1 MHEMLSLCFCGGE
14 RTRLPQHTMKALW
27 ADTLTEVDLSG
38 KRLGLAEALELR
50 ELLKASSK
58 LIACNLL
65 QNEFDFESAKML
77 AAIGTEKR
85 IMLSGKILPDTY
97 ERAEADFSSQ
107 VRNFTGLGPVDATL
121 IASDALVSRVLTKLD
136 IRGNPIGDEGAT
148 ALGADGDGEG
158 DNPLLGLRQ
167 VWFDVHKKCECLF
180 GIACRRAAVS

>member
-1 MHEMLSLCFCGGE
+1 
-14 RTRLPQHTMKALW
+14 MKALW

-38 KRLGLAEALELR
+38 KCLGLAEALELR

-107 VRNFTGLGPVDATL
+107 GLGPVDATL
-121 IASDALVSRVLTKLD
+121 IASDALVSRVLTDLDLSYNHIGPDGAKALADALQSGTSVLTKLD
-136 IRGNPIGDEGAT
+136 VRSSGLDEEAKQ
-148 ALGADGDGEG
+148 ALRDAVKEREG
-158 DNPLLGLRQ
+158 FELK
-167 VWFDVHKKCECLF
+167 V
-180 GIACRRAAVS
+180 